1 MKRLAESWVNNRFRR
16 TRGKDPDRPHPREK
30 MRQYNKRPYF
40 VLSRSKPRG
49 RAVPA
54 PEHAPPPPGHGASA
68 PGSNDSRE
76 TTESVESCDSCEA
89 AAAWHA
95 ALAPIHKIPIKLF
108 DTAAMCISLLILYDF
123 CASYRSRSGGVPSRP
138 SEETPPASLRGKDGL
153 RRAGFPCP
161 VDFPTGAREEGA
173 LRAVGH
179 EHSYLI
185 P

>member
-1 MKRLAESWVNNRFRR
+1 
-16 TRGKDPDRPHPREK
+16 

-89 AAAWHA
+89 AAAWQA
-95 ALAPIHKIPIKLF
+95 ARPNGIGLGALAPIHKIPIKLF
-108 DTAAMCISLLILYDF
+108 DTVAMCISLLILYDF
-123 CASYRSRSGGVPSRP
+123 CASPRSRSGDGPRMPSVD
-138 SEETPPASLRGKDGL
+138 TPPASFRGKDGL
-153 RRAGFPCP
+153 RRAGFPGP
-161 VDFPTGAREEGA
+161 VDFPTVTREEGA
-173 LRAVGH
+173 LTGIGH
-179 EHSYLI
+179 EHSHLI